1 MLLVDRRPCV
11 SRSTSDMEAIT
22 GTRRSREYHSL
33 EIAGD
38 AETKGGRRA
47 WMRWAAPAA
56 CVLCVPLLL
65 LLVGDHR
72 RPSFDWFQ
80 GATHPK
86 GSTSVSS
93 SVVGEASKDKLLGGL
108 LSAEFEDCSCFS
120 RYRSAAYRKASPH
133 LPSPYLVERLRRYE
147 ALHRKCGPNTELYKK
162 SIERLKSK
170 QSSAIMEC
178 NYIVWIPHYGLGN
191 RVVSLVSSFLY
202 ALLNDRVL
210 LVHVPHELT
219 DLFCEPFPGTS
230 WVLPS
235 DFPVHNFQNFDKD
248 TPQSFGNMLRDKVIS
263 IDMRSSA
270 NATLP
275 AYVYLHLPWYYNEW
289 DKLFFCQDAQQMLR
303 KVPWL
308 LLKSDH
314 YFVPSLFLVEEYDDE
329 LRRLFPERT
338 TVFHHL
344 VRYLL
349 HPSNTVWGYV
359 TRYYHAYLAKADKRV
374 GIQIR
379 NLKNEPVPFETLLG
393 QIVTCSSKEGIL
405 PSIDLRHTARPA
417 EDDAKVTAVFTTSL
431 DSGYSDRIRDM
442 YYEHATTTGEIVGV
456 YQASHEVEQ
465 QTEHQNHNI
474 KALSEI
480 TLLSFSDVLIT
491 TACSTFGY
499 VAQGL
504 GGLEPL
510 ILTKPWKSKLPC
522 RWAES
527 PEPCFLIPPP
537 SDVCRDHG
545 GINKK
550 MAQHVRQCE
559 DENGGVKLFD

>member
-1 MLLVDRRPCV
+1 
-11 SRSTSDMEAIT
+11 MEAIT
-22 GTRRSREYHSL
+22 GTRRSRGYHSL

-38 AETKGGRRA
+38 AETKGGRKA

-65 LLVGDHR
+65 LLVGDHW

-86 GSTSVSS
+86 GSASVSS
-93 SVVGEASKDKLLGGL
+93 SVVGEAAKDKLLGGL
-108 LSAEFEDCSCFS
+108 LSAEFEECSCFS
-120 RYRSAAYRKASPH
+120 RYRSAVYRKASPH
-133 LPSPYLVERLRRYE
+133 VPSPHLVERLRRYE

-162 SIERLKSK
+162 SVERLKSK
-170 QSSAIMEC
+170 QSMAAMEC

-210 LVHVPHELT
+210 LVHVPDELT

-248 TPQSFGNMLRDKVIS
+248 TPQSYGNMLRDKVIS
-263 IDMRSSA
+263 NDMRFSA

-275 AYVYLHLPWYYNEW
+275 AYAYLHLPWYYNKW

-303 KVPWL
+303 KFPWL

-393 QIVTCSSKEGIL
+393 QIVNCSSKEGIL
-405 PSIDLRHTARPA
+405 PSVDLRHPARPA
-417 EDDAKVTAVFTTSL
+417 EDDAKVKAVFTTSL
-431 DSGYSDRIRDM
+431 DSGYSDRIKNM

-465 QTEHQNHNI
+465 QTEHQKHNI

-522 RWAES
+522 RWAKS

-537 SDVCRDHG
+537 LDVCRDHG

-550 MAQHVRQCE
+550 MAKHVRQCE
-559 DENGGVKLFD
+559 DENGGIKLFD